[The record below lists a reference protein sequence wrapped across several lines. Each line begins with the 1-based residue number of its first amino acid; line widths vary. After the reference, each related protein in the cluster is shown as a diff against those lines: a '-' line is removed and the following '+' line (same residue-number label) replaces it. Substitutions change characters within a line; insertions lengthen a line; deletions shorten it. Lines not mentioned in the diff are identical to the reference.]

1 MSLSPLYN
9 ESDLLAEVARGNEN
23 AFKVLFDRYWDKIFS
38 VAFVL
43 TKSVV
48 LAEEIVQ
55 DVFLKIWLNRLKLP
69 EIENFEGYLF
79 IIGRNHIFNELRN
92 KTENLAFSDDLLQF
106 FQEASLQPEQQF
118 IIKESEQLVM
128 EAADHLPAQQK
139 KIFLLSRKAGLTHEE
154 IAKMLGLSRL
164 TVKTHIHLALKFIRG
179 FIEKHNASI

>member
-118 IIKESEQLVM
+118 IIKVFEQ
-128 EAADHLPAQQK
+128 
-139 KIFLLSRKAGLTHEE
+139 F
-154 IAKMLGLSRL
+154 
-164 TVKTHIHLALKFIRG
+164 
-179 FIEKHNASI
+179 